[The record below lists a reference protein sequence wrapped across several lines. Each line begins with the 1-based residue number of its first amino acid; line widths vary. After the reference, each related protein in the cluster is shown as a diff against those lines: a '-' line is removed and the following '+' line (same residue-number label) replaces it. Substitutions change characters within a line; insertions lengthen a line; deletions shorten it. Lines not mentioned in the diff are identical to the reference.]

1 MKVYVC
7 ALDTAKDRAGLA
19 SAQFTLKTYSRSHD
33 CKGSNYFHAL
43 DLSSVASTRASA
55 KELKSKIEDD
65 VGGKGQGRID
75 ILVCNAGIMFSPQ
88 TELSVDGYERTW
100 AVNCLGHF
108 VFVTSLLGKAYLLY
122 RPSPYAQCQLI
133 SCKRYH
139 RTHRNGTRRRTNR
152 DDKL

>member
-1 MKVYVC
+1 MC

-19 SAQFTLKTYSRSHD
+19 TAQSVLETYSKTHD
-33 CKGSNYFHAL
+33 CKGSIHFHAL

-65 VGGKGQGRID
+65 VGGKGQERID

-108 VFVTSLLGKAYLLY
+108 VFVTSLLGKVYLL
-122 RPSPYAQCQLI
+122 
-133 SCKRYH
+133 
-139 RTHRNGTRRRTNR
+139 
-152 DDKL
+152 